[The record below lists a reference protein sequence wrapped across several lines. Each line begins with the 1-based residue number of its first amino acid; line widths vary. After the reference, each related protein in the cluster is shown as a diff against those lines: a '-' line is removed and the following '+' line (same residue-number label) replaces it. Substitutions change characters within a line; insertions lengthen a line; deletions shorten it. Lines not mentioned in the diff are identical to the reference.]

1 MINTFNFKKR
11 ENIFRVLF
19 YVVGLCIMGLGIS
32 LNAISNFGAGPW
44 DAVNIGVSYHINLS
58 VGTCMNIVAL
68 LNLIIGGILNKEFP
82 KITPLI
88 TSLVLGVFIDLGF
101 IIFNGINVNT
111 TSMEFILFLISLPII
126 SLGIA
131 IYLVSE
137 LPNTPLDYF
146 MLAIKSRFNLSL
158 MAGKIVSETSGLL
171 IALLLG
177 GPVGIGS
184 IIIIFTIGPMMQFL
198 YAYSKKY
205 FNKLRKSD
213 LVFANN

>member
-1 MINTFNFKKR
+1 MINKFNFKKK

-19 YVVGLCIMGLGIS
+19 YVVGLCIMGLGIA

-44 DAVNIGVSYHINLS
+44 DAVNIGVSYHLNLS
-58 VGTCMNIVAL
+58 VGTCMNIVAV

-88 TSLVLGVFIDLGF
+88 TSLVLGVFVDLGF
-101 IIFNGINVNT
+101 VVFNGINVST
-111 TSMEFILFLISLPII
+111 SSMEFILFLISLPII
-126 SLGIA
+126 SLGIS

-146 MLAIKSRFNLSL
+146 MLAIKSKFKLSL
-158 MAGKIVSETSGLL
+158 MTGKIVSETSGLI

-177 GPVGIGS
+177 GPVGVGS

-198 YAYSKKY
+198 FTYTKKY
-205 FNKLRKSD
+205 FNKLSKSN
-213 LVFANN
+213 VIFANN